1 MFFSK
6 PRVGWKPLCARC
18 FVKKPLFE
26 QPDRRCCKKVA
37 SFFEN
42 FQYIAHT
49 RCSVFINVKF
59 VNTISSH
66 AHAYA
71 RSTGVFAFLLSQV
84 SQHFRNVLVIKMLH
98 HERAYFNK
106 SLIQVTQIRWTKLE
120 KVRFCFVISPQ
131 KTTVLASFS
140 PLMWHLWQQKNNIA
154 VGTRARRCIH
164 PCAMRAYVDVPT
176 SRGSTN
182 ARC

>member
-1 MFFSK
+1 M
-6 PRVGWKPLCARC
+6 
-18 FVKKPLFE
+18 
-26 QPDRRCCKKVA
+26 A

-84 SQHFRNVLVIKMLH
+84 SQHFRNVLVIKTLH
-98 HERAYFNK
+98 YERAYFNK
-106 SLIQVTQIRWTKLE
+106 SLIQAPQIRWTKLE
-120 KVRFCFVISPQ
+120 KVRFYFVIFLPKKRLFWRRFLPWCDTCDSK
-131 KTTVLASFS
+131 KTTLR
-140 PLMWHLWQQKNNIA
+140 L
-154 VGTRARRCIH
+154 GRARRCIH
-164 PCAMRAYVDVPT
+164 PYAMRAYVDVPT
-176 SRGSTN
+176 SRDSTN
-182 ARC
+182 ARY

>member
-1 MFFSK
+1 MLDENLFVQDALWRGHFFMQ
-6 PRVGWKPLCARC
+6 RDERC
-18 FVKKPLFE
+18 Y
-26 QPDRRCCKKVA
+26 KKVA
-37 SFFEN
+37 SFFVD

-66 AHAYA
+66 AYAYA

-84 SQHFRNVLVIKMLH
+84 SQHFHNVLVIKTLH
-98 HERAYFNK
+98 YAKAYFNK
-106 SLIQVTQIRWTKLE
+106 SLIQVPQNSVDKTWKRAVL
-120 KVRFCFVISPQ
+120 FCHLLLKKS
-131 KTTVLASFS
+131 TVLASIS
-140 PLMWHLWQQKNNIA
+140 PLVWHLWQQKNNIA

-176 SRGSTN
+176 SRDSTN
-182 ARC
+182 AGC